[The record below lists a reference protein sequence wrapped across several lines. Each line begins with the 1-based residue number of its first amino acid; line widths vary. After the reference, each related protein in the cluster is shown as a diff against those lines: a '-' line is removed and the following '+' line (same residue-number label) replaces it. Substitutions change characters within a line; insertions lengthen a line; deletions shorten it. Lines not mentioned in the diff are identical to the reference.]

1 MGYVFAHLALSNPRL
16 PDQPPIDVS
25 ARVDSASWLV
35 CIPEALSNQLQLEEA
50 DRRPVKLA
58 DGRVVSVPYVGP
70 LHLRFEDRQAF
81 AGALVTGDEVLLGAV
96 AMEDMNV
103 VINPREQKLIA
114 VPGTMPGVVGG
125 VRPVE

>member
-1 MGYVFAHLALSNPRL
+1 MGYVFATLLLSNPRL
-16 PDQPPIDVS
+16 PDQQPINVS

-35 CIPEALSNQLQLEEA
+35 RIPEALCEQLQLEDA

-58 DGRVVSVPYVGP
+58 DGSVVLVPYVGP
-70 LHLRFEDRQAF
+70 LQLRFEDRQAF
-81 AGALVTGDEVLLGAV
+81 AGALVMG
-96 AMEDMNV
+96 DMNV

-114 VPGTMPGVVGG
+114 VPGAMPGIVGG